1 MTDFSPGPPRS
12 PSHISFAAFY
22 RANISTVVRILGKL
36 GVHPADIPDIA
47 QHVFLKI
54 FKIWDKSEAN
64 ESDVSL
70 ETICRQ
76 QAANHYRLHRHRFEQ
91 PEPNVG
97 EAMASDEEN
106 AQSQLEHHELDQVV
120 QRILEGMSPEFRDL
134 LVRREFQKESLESI
148 AMAHNIARNTA
159 ISRIAEAKKIFRLR
173 AERMLGD
180 KMSWLLVLPW
190 ALHTHEFNAA
200 YSDELMANMQDQV
213 WRGIAPQ
220 LGFSEEDLATSVV
233 READH
238 EAPQSRP
245 RRHIQANWLPQ
256 PKSFI
261 GFLAKP
267 VCLLG
272 AGVLAGIA
280 GASLWPNG
288 SPAIARRMPSLP
300 VLVLEHE
307 AIKEN
312 AGLSM
317 PSDPSLAIDVA
328 PPKTFPAPLVDTEL
342 RSLQRARTLIA
353 QGNYADALVA
363 LRQHEK
369 EFPRSENAA
378 IRSQYIALAE
388 EGLRRVRASSSAPQH
403 F

>member
-1 MTDFSPGPPRS
+1 MTDFSQGPPRS
-12 PSHISFAAFY
+12 RSHISFAAFY
-22 RANISTVVRILGKL
+22 KANISTVVRILGKL

-54 FKIWDKSEAN
+54 FKIWDKFEAN
-64 ESDVSL
+64 DSDVSL

-106 AQSQLEHHELDQVV
+106 AQSQLEHHELVQIV
-120 QRILEGMSPEFRDL
+120 QRILDGMSPEFRDL
-134 LVRREFQKESLESI
+134 LIRREFQKESLESI
-148 AMAHNIARNTA
+148 ATAHNIARNTA
-159 ISRIAEAKKIFRLR
+159 TIRIAEAKKIFRLR

-200 YSDELMANMQDQV
+200 YSDEFIASVQDQV
-213 WRGIAPQ
+213 WRGLAPQ
-220 LGFSEEDLATSVV
+220 LGFSEEELSEGMV
-233 READH
+233 READD
-238 EAPQSRP
+238 EPPQSRP
-245 RRHIQANWLPQ
+245 RRYYEASRLPQ
-256 PKSFI
+256 PKSLV

-272 AGVLAGIA
+272 VGVLAGIA
-280 GASLWPNG
+280 GASLWPHA

-300 VLVLEHE
+300 VLVLESE

-312 AGLSM
+312 AGLSI
-317 PSDPSLAIDVA
+317 PSVPSTIAHVA
-328 PPKTFPAPLVDTEL
+328 PPKTFTGPLVDTEL

-353 QGNYADALVA
+353 QGNYADALTA
-363 LRQHEK
+363 LRKHEK
-369 EFPRSENAA
+369 EFPHSENAS
-378 IRSQYIALAE
+378 IRSHYIALAE
-388 EGLRRVRASSSAPQH
+388 EGLRRMQKVPPAPQH

>member
-1 MTDFSPGPPRS
+1 MTDFSQGPPRS
-12 PSHISFAAFY
+12 PSRHSFTAY
-22 RANISTVVRILGKL
+22 YKANISTVVRILGKI
-36 GVHPADIPDIA
+36 GVHPPDISDIA
-47 QHVFLKI
+47 QQVFLKI
-54 FKIWDKSEAN
+54 FNNWDKSEAVN
-64 ESDVSL
+64 LDVSL
-70 ETICRQ
+70 DTICRQ
-76 QAANHYRLHRHRFEQ
+76 QAANHYRLHRHRLEQ

-97 EAMASDEEN
+97 EAMPSDQED
-106 AQSQLEHHELDQVV
+106 AQSQLEHHELDQIV

-159 ISRIAEAKKIFRLR
+159 TARIAEAKRIFRLR

-180 KMSWLLVLPW
+180 KRSWLLLAPC

-200 YSDELMANMQDQV
+200 YSDEFMANMQDQV
-213 WRGIAPQ
+213 WRGLAPQ
-220 LGFSEEDLATSVV
+220 VGFSDEDLSEGME
-233 READH
+233 READL
-238 EAPQSRP
+238 EPPQSRS

-256 PKSFI
+256 PKSLI
-261 GFLAKP
+261 GFLTKP

-272 AGVLAGIA
+272 AGVLTGIA
-280 GASLWPNG
+280 GASLWPHAY
-288 SPAIARRMPSLP
+288 PAIARRMPSLH
-300 VLVLEHE
+300 VVVLEHE
-307 AIKEN
+307 APREN
-312 AGLSM
+312 AGLSI
-317 PSDPSLAIDVA
+317 PSVPSVVDLSTA
-328 PPKTFPAPLVDTEL
+328 KTFPAPMVDHEL

-353 QGNYADALVA
+353 QGNYAEALAA

-388 EGLRRVRASSSAPQH
+388 EGLRRMQKVPPASKH